1 MLCRADSIGVFQ
13 VESRAQIGTLP
24 RLQPRRFYDLVIEI
38 ALIRPGPIQGGAV
51 HPYIRR
57 ATGREEVTY
66 LHPALEP
73 VLERTKGVPLFQEQ
87 LMQIAM
93 AVGDCTG
100 DDADL
105 LRRAMGSKR
114 GVEKIERLQ
123 GQAVRGDGRAT
134 ASPASWPTRSTAGS
148 RPSPTSASPR
158 ATRSASPCWS
168 TPAPG

>member
-1 MLCRADSIGVFQ
+1 M
-13 VESRAQIGTLP
+13 
-24 RLQPRRFYDLVIEI
+24 IEV

-93 AVGDCTG
+93 AVGGCTG

-105 LRRAMGSKR
+105 LRRAMGFKR
-114 GVEKIERLQ
+114 GVEKIERLKDKLYA
-123 GQAVRGDGRAT
+123 GMASNGITGALADDIYSRIQAFANF
-134 ASPASWPTRSTAGS
+134 GS
-148 RPSPTSASPR
+148 LR

-168 TPAPG
+168 MPPPGSSCTIRELFWPGC

>member
-1 MLCRADSIGVFQ
+1 MLCIPTFA
-13 VESRAQIGTLP
+13 E
-24 RLQPRRFYDLVIEI
+24 
-38 ALIRPGPIQGGAV
+38 
-51 HPYIRR
+51 

-93 AVGDCTG
+93 AVGGCTG

-114 GVEKIERLQ
+114 GVEKIERLKDKLYV
-123 GQAVRGDGRAT
+123 GM
-134 ASPASWPTRSTAGS
+134 ASNGITGAG
-148 RPSPTSASPR
+148 
-158 ATRSASPCWS
+158 
-168 TPAPG
+168 